1 MNTMRKRDGL
11 IPPKK
16 EWQTEIIKTITIGRK
31 KLKMVI
37 HESNKDIDIYI
48 GGHDIFCIHATLIK
62 RDNISIGFLNKV
74 RYDSVCSLENDF
86 VRGIDTSLIIK
97 LLLTYIARNYKNIK
111 SISFNDT
118 SSRECDN
125 GELISLA
132 NMTFVIHGKTWYEKN
147 YGAFL
152 KDKALE
158 TFNSYNKD
166 FQKRKIETDWD
177 TLTSFIPDLLH
188 TSVPEEELKTIYEVS
203 KTWQEFFKTILEK
216 IEISN
221 FCEFV
226 QPWIEKFMKYFF
238 KGTLMNLLYN
248 MPIVD
253 YNIEYTETQYQRGGH
268 KYTRRRARKIY
279 YDDR

>member
-1 MNTMRKRDGL
+1 MNNMRKRDGL

-16 EWQTEIIKTITIGRK
+16 EWQTEINKTITIGKK

-48 GGHDIFCIHATLIK
+48 GGHDIYCIHATLMK
-62 RDNISIGFLNKV
+62 RDNISVGYLHKV

-97 LLLTYIARNYKNIK
+97 LLLTYIARNYPNVK
-111 SISFNDT
+111 SISFSDT

-125 GELISLA
+125 GERVSLA
-132 NMTFVIHGKTWYEKN
+132 NMTFIIHGKTWYQKN

-166 FQKRKIETDWD
+166 FQKQKIETDWD
-177 TLTSFIPDLLH
+177 TLTSVIPQLCY
-188 TSVPEEELKTIYEVS
+188 TNIPEEELKAIYESS
-203 KTWQEFFKTILEK
+203 KTWQDFFKSISEK
-216 IEISN
+216 LNISN

-226 QPWIEKFMKYFF
+226 QPWLDKFMNYFF
-238 KGTLMNLLYN
+238 KHYMHGFQYN

-253 YNIEYTETQYQRGGH
+253 YGIEYAENQYQRGGQ
-268 KYTRRRARKIY
+268 KYTRRRERKIY